1 MVQYIIII
9 IVKNAKRNKLKNN
22 NLQLKS
28 EFLEVSSLYTEAKL
42 NQSKLYNMFLPLL
55 VKKDKINTEVFQL
68 SYITKQITLAFFC
81 LKNIKRSLK

>member
-1 MVQYIIII
+1 M
-9 IVKNAKRNKLKNN
+9 LKETSLKKN

-28 EFLEVSSLYTEAKL
+28 ELLEVSSLYTEAKL

>member
-55 VKKDKINTEVFQL
+55 VK
-68 SYITKQITLAFFC
+68 
-81 LKNIKRSLK
+81 

>member
-68 SYITKQITLAFFC
+68 SYITKTNYTGLFLF
-81 LKNIKRSLK
+81 KKH

>member
-1 MVQYIIII
+1 M
-9 IVKNAKRNKLKNN
+9 LKETSLKKN

-68 SYITKQITLAFFC
+68 SYITKTNYTGLFLF
-81 LKNIKRSLK
+81 KKH